1 MINYQKIGIYLE
13 FSASVWVV
21 LLSPGDAVKLCLSS
35 ECFYLEE
42 YIREKR
48 VSLPLPWDWEWDF
61 FIRIN
66 FLEQCLELPRGS
78 LRKQSKGDFLPPNH
92 CYTFPMNVI
101 AFLSSIKISERDC
114 SQSKNIAGL
123 GPIHNSF

>member
-1 MINYQKIGIYLE
+1 MVDDI
-13 FSASVWVV
+13 FSSTTKFNF
-21 LLSPGDAVKLCLSS
+21 LIRQ
-35 ECFYLEE
+35 CFYLEE